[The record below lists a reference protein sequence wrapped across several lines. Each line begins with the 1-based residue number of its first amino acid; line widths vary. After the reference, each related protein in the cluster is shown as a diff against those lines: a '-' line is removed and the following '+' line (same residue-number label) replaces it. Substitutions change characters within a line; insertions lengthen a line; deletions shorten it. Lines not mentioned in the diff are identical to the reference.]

1 MVQQTE
7 LHDGEVDNFFQ
18 RYNFRG
24 GSGMTGGNADS
35 GFGIQPEK
43 EPWEFVTV
51 YRVSPMRQ
59 PDGSYQPYNQAV
71 TIKRSELDRHLAK
84 VVPEG
89 EVGAGSKIFA
99 MEPAKVST
107 KQSVKTAGVTS
118 GVATSGD
125 TKRRK
130 RRRRRRKS

>member
-7 LHDGEVDNFFQ
+7 LHDRDVDNFFK
-18 RYNFRG
+18 RYNFRN
-24 GSGMTGGNADS
+24 GSGMSGGDADS

-51 YRVSPMRQ
+51 YRVAPMRQ
-59 PDGSYQPYNQAV
+59 PDGSYKPYNQPL

-84 VVPEG
+84 VVPQG
-89 EVGAGSKIFA
+89 EVGEGSKIFA
-99 MEPAKVST
+99 MEPVKVST
-107 KQSVKTAGVTS
+107 KQSVKAAGVTS

>member
-1 MVQQTE
+1 MS
-7 LHDGEVDNFFQ
+7 
-18 RYNFRG
+18 G
-24 GSGMTGGNADS
+24 GDADS

-51 YRVSPMRQ
+51 YRVAPMRQ
-59 PDGSYQPYNQAV
+59 PDGSYKPYNQPL

-84 VVPEG
+84 VVPQG
-89 EVGAGSKIFA
+89 EVGEGSKIFA
-99 MEPAKVST
+99 MEPVKVST
-107 KQSVKTAGVTS
+107 KQSVKAAGVTS